1 MGVLTNRAR
10 KSDRFKL
17 SNGEKRIRTG
27 LPNPADH
34 PMFVRSP
41 TFSKPMSSPRR
52 AVMCRRENGD
62 AQTEFLLV
70 ACARGANK
78 NIAVMQH
85 VDRVSC
91 STPQHRGCKRAA
103 AAAIRS
109 RHAWTAG
116 LAKQPRSSSTVRCE
130 SNILQSIHFC
140 ASRFLSK
147 AVRFSKAPALSLIE
161 IDL

>member
-1 MGVLTNRAR
+1 MVRRGSA
-10 KSDRFKL
+10 
-17 SNGEKRIRTG
+17 
-27 LPNPADH
+27 PASQSRQTI
-34 PMFVRSP
+34 PCSYSP

-62 AQTEFLLV
+62 AKTEFLLV
-70 ACARGANK
+70 ACARGASK
-78 NIAVMQH
+78 NTVIAVMQH

-116 LAKQPRSSSTVRCE
+116 LAEQPRSWSTVRCE
-130 SNILQSIHFC
+130 SNILQSIRFC
-140 ASRFLSK
+140 AGRFLSK

-161 IDL
+161 VNL